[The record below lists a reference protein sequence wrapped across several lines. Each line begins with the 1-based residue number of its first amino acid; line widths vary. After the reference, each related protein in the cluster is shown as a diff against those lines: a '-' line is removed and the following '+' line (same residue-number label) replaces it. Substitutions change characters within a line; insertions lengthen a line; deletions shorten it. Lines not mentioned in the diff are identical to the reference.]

1 MVLPFP
7 PAFRKLTSG
16 SGSFLV
22 SAYAR
27 GCEYVV
33 DLHWIERSRR
43 FQFSHAG
50 GRLSSSR
57 TVVSLRSWMLALSVR
72 CAASSV
78 TLQKRKAGVWDRL
91 TEDKAKVANMNVWW
105 DMKERVQKDLDDFHH
120 GNYTARYL
128 TTEGGNGQ
136 AASDGPSDG
145 EKEKSE
151 GIREEL

>member
-1 MVLPFP
+1 
-7 PAFRKLTSG
+7 
-16 SGSFLV
+16 
-22 SAYAR
+22 
-27 GCEYVV
+27 
-33 DLHWIERSRR
+33 
-43 FQFSHAG
+43 
-50 GRLSSSR
+50 
-57 TVVSLRSWMLALSVR
+57 ALSVDDPVFSSDSR
-72 CAASSV
+72 AFTFSGVGTHSGIKKKYNLSLSLFDEIIPEATKWSFASVGKVVV

-136 AASDGPSDG
+136 AASEGPSDG